1 MIFVLTLDTFKV
13 EDKEEENEEEQE
25 EEDLLYVPG
34 YLNRLID
41 PLLKSRVPLSISET
55 ARHQSGMCYQT
66 GKSIK
71 RDGKTEGK
79 RGDRGTGSKLSADWF
94 FKWVSE
100 ASPPSLQTCRSQAYS
115 ARRWNIQT
123 RLRNLAACQMAQSHH
138 SRLKSANIS
147 CDK

>member
-1 MIFVLTLDTFKV
+1 MCFFKRIFSIQKTKKV
-13 EDKEEENEEEQE
+13 EEEEEEEKEEK
-25 EEDLLYVPG
+25 DLLYVPG

-71 RDGKTEGK
+71 RDGKTERG

-94 FKWVSE
+94 SHREVGFRGL
-100 ASPPSLQTCRSQAYS
+100 APLATDLQESGVQHRAMEYPDS
-115 ARRWNIQT
+115 A
-123 RLRNLAACQMAQSHH
+123 M
-138 SRLKSANIS
+138 
-147 CDK
+147 